1 MIKSMTGFGRSEIS
15 VNDKKVT
22 IEMKSVNHRYLDV
35 NIKIP
40 KKFNFYEAFL
50 RNLLKKY
57 IERGKVDIFVT
68 YEDCSEGTKVLKYD
82 GALAKEYADYIDKMS
97 RELNIENDVTA
108 SSLIKCQDIF
118 VMQEQIID
126 EEEMEQLLTQVFE
139 KAAENFV
146 STRITEGEN
155 LKNDLIDKLD
165 KMFKY
170 VEFIEERSPQI
181 IEEYKKKLTEKVN
194 ELLENQQID
203 ENRIVMEVTLF
214 ADKIC
219 VDEEIVRLKSHIEG
233 MKDTLI
239 KGGAVGRRLDFV
251 AQEMNREANTILSKS
266 SDVQITDVGIEL
278 KTIIEKIREQIQNIE

>member
-1 MIKSMTGFGRSEIS
+1 MTGFGRSEMS
-15 VNDKKVT
+15 ADNKKIT

-40 KKFNFYEAFL
+40 KKLSFYEAFL

-68 YEDCSEGTKVLKYD
+68 YEDESDNGKVLSYD
-82 GALAKEYADYIDKMS
+82 GALAMEYAKYIEQMG
-97 RELNIENDVTA
+97 RELKIENDITTSA
-108 SSLIKCQDIF
+108 LIKCQDIF
-118 VMQEQIID
+118 VMKDSTID
-126 EEEMEQLLTQVFE
+126 EEKMEQLLYEVFE
-139 KAAENFV
+139 EAAKNFV
-146 STRITEGEN
+146 NTRITEGEN
-155 LKNDLIDKLD
+155 LKNDLIDKLNQ
-165 KMFKY
+165 MSEY
-170 VEFIEERSPQI
+170 VSFIEERSPKI
-181 IEEYKKKLTEKVN
+181 IEEYKKKITDKIN

-233 MKDTLI
+233 MKNTLL
-239 KGGAVGRRLDFV
+239 KGGAVGRKLDFV

-266 SDVQITDVGIEL
+266 SDIEITDVGIEL
-278 KTIIEKIREQIQNIE
+278 KTIIEKVREQIQNIE